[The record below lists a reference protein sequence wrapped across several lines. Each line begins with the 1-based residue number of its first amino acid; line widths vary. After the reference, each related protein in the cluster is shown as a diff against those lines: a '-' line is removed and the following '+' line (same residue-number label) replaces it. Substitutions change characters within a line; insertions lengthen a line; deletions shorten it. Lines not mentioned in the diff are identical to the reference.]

1 MSGYSSP
8 YAAFAQ
14 VELPI
19 DPGVVLLDIGFTG
32 TDNNHGAVLAIQALL
47 TMTDLVSD
55 PPDQR
60 LAYGNSL
67 ADF

>member
-1 MSGYSSP
+1 MD
-8 YAAFAQ
+8 
-14 VELPI
+14 LPI

>member
-32 TDNNHGAVLAIQALL
+32 TDNNHGTRQMDL
-47 TMTDLVSD
+47 TTDEST
-55 PPDQR
+55 
-60 LAYGNSL
+60 
-67 ADF
+67 